1 MDLPPLSHQALFAAV
16 RSADADAVRRLLDD
30 AEASGSTAALVAAQ
44 TEAGESALY
53 VAAEAGA
60 LEVVRLLLPLYD
72 LEAATLRS
80 RLDLDAFHVAA
91 KQGHAGEHFL
101 SLDYFRSGLGTIR
114 FDVSVPLEVVKD
126 FLGRWPELCSVCD
139 SSNTSPLYSAA
150 VKDHLDVVNAILD
163 TDDNCIRIVRKNG
176 KTALHTTVRIGYHRI
191 VKALIERDPGIVPI
205 RDRKGQTALH
215 MAVKGK
221 NTDVVEELLMADV
234 SILNVRD
241 KKANTALHIATR
253 KWRPQMVQLLL
264 SYETLEVNAIN
275 NQNETAMDLAEK
287 VPYGESKME
296 IIEWLSEAG
305 AKNAVNVGKVDEAS
319 ELRRTVSDIKHNVQ
333 AQLNENAKTNKRV
346 TGIAKELRKLHR
358 EAVQNTINSVTLVA
372 TLIASIAFVSIF
384 NLPGQYYQDTKDGGE
399 IGEALISKLTGFRVF
414 CLLNA
419 IALFISLAV
428 VVVQITLVAWETG
441 AQKQIIKIVNKL
453 MWSACLSTCA
463 AFVSLAYVVV
473 GPQHA
478 WMAFT
483 ISAVGGPIMIGTLL
497 FLAYLLLR
505 PRFRFGEDRQRRIK
519 RASGSKSFSWS
530 MREGLSDLEA
540 VEDHEKKIYAL

>member
-1 MDLPPLSHQALFAAV
+1 
-16 RSADADAVRRLLDD
+16 
-30 AEASGSTAALVAAQ
+30 
-44 TEAGESALY
+44 
-53 VAAEAGA
+53 
-60 LEVVRLLLPLYD
+60 
-72 LEAATLRS
+72 
-80 RLDLDAFHVAA
+80 
-91 KQGHAGEHFL
+91 
-101 SLDYFRSGLGTIR
+101 
-114 FDVSVPLEVVKD
+114 
-126 FLGRWPELCSVCD
+126 
-139 SSNTSPLYSAA
+139 
-150 VKDHLDVVNAILD
+150 
-163 TDDNCIRIVRKNG
+163 
-176 KTALHTTVRIGYHRI
+176 
-191 VKALIERDPGIVPI
+191 
-205 RDRKGQTALH
+205 
-215 MAVKGK
+215 
-221 NTDVVEELLMADV
+221 
-234 SILNVRD
+234 
-241 KKANTALHIATR
+241 
-253 KWRPQMVQLLL
+253 MVQLLL
-264 SYETLEVNAIN
+264 SYETLEVNVIN
-275 NQNETAMDLAEK
+275 NHNETAMDLAEK
-287 VPYGESKME
+287 IPYGEFKME

-384 NLPGQYYQDTKDGGE
+384 NLPGQYYQDAKSGGE
-399 IGEALISKLTGFRVF
+399 IGEAYISKLTGFRVF

-505 PRFRFGEDRQRRIK
+505 PRFKFGEDRQRRIK
-519 RASGSKSFSWS
+519 RPSGSKSFSWS